1 MKIILS
7 PAKTFSKKQIISNQS
22 PFFEGDAIFLMNQL
36 KKKSR
41 HHIQTSMKLSEK
53 LTDQVMDDLV
63 HFGEIKTEAIHT
75 YEGQAFKSLDVSSL
89 SDDDQSY
96 MHDHLL
102 ILSGLYGILKP
113 RDGISRYR
121 LEMQDKTIRNLYRY
135 WKDKVNGY
143 LKEYA
148 ADEPIINLASEEYG
162 KLLSPDLPII
172 HLSMIEVKDGKDL
185 KQSMAVKTMRGLC
198 TREIIKRKMK
208 DIDELKTM
216 MIGDYVYSKKRSTPH
231 HFIYIKEVIS

>member
-53 LTDQVMDDLV
+53 LTDHVMDDLV

-113 RDGISRYR
+113 CDGISKYR

-135 WKDKVNGY
+135 WKDKVHGY

-172 HLSMIEVKDGKDL
+172 HLSMIEIKGGKDL
-185 KQSMAVKTMRGLC
+185 KQSMAVKTMRGLF
-198 TREIIKRKMK
+198 TREIIKRRMK

-231 HFIYIKEVIS
+231 HFIYIKEVNS